1 VELAEIDVAKVLFGL
16 ARVAIIP
23 SWQKVRGV
31 ENRAPTILILQLVTN
46 PLPNTWN
53 FVTFQGLHLRIQQE

>member
-1 VELAEIDVAKVLFGL
+1 VELAEIDVAKSLVWPGQGGDHPVL
-16 ARVAIIP
+16 A
-23 SWQKVRGV
+23 KVRGV

-53 FVTFQGLHLRIQQE
+53 SVTFQGLHLRIQQE